1 MIAIML
7 ISLFAALLLTVP
19 IGVSLGI
26 SCIAGFATGELG
38 SNMYAMLAQSMVT
51 SIDSFSL
58 LAIPFFM
65 LVGSLMERGGIAQK
79 LIDVANILTGAT
91 PGGLGMA
98 AILASMFFAAI
109 SGSGPATAAAIGGIM
124 IGAMVEQGYSKEYS
138 GAVIGTAS
146 TIGPVIPPSIPF
158 IMYGITVG
166 VSVSYLFIAGVIPG
180 ILMGV
185 GLMVY
190 NYFVSK
196 KRNYRGTNVSKNMTT
211 KEKLVVLRKAIPAIL
226 MPIIV
231 LGGIYSGIFTPT
243 ESSVVGVLYALVVS
257 IFVYHSLSWK
267 DFTKALFDASV
278 TSATIMILFGCANTF
293 GRILTMYDVP
303 TKVTAG
309 MLSLTHNKYIIML
322 LINIAVLII
331 GMFLDTISS
340 IVLFAPIF
348 APLAISVGYDP
359 LFFGCVMVVNLCIGM
374 ITPPMGGNLF
384 VAQRVSNTTFEG
396 IFSETWPMI
405 LVLIAVLAIII
416 VFPELI
422 MFLPRALGYVYTA

>member
-303 TKVTAG
+303 TK
-309 MLSLTHNKYIIML
+309 
-322 LINIAVLII
+322 
-331 GMFLDTISS
+331 
-340 IVLFAPIF
+340 
-348 APLAISVGYDP
+348 
-359 LFFGCVMVVNLCIGM
+359 
-374 ITPPMGGNLF
+374 
-384 VAQRVSNTTFEG
+384 
-396 IFSETWPMI
+396 
-405 LVLIAVLAIII
+405 
-416 VFPELI
+416 
-422 MFLPRALGYVYTA
+422 